1 MTYQGIEFTH
11 SSTGHLPVSNE
22 SLSRKT
28 VYNLLAVFA
37 VMIAAG
43 IVSSAYHPSDSTAI
57 SNPRYDSMGAMHAPT
72 AFRGAPP
79 TR

>member
-1 MTYQGIEFTH
+1 MTYQGIDYNH
-11 SSTGHLPVSNE
+11 SSVGYLAASSNGMV
-22 SLSRKT
+22 RKT
-28 VYNLLAVFA
+28 AYNLLAVFA

-43 IVSSAYHPSDSTAI
+43 IVASAYHPSDSTAI

-72 AFRGAPP
+72 AFKGAPP